1 MRHPSLTST
10 LLSGAA
16 IATFGLLVFV
26 LTDASNVHEKPSG
39 RVLVSRVARKD
50 RTEGGR
56 SASVVAMR
64 VTNLENRAAGKL
76 NFETPPVS
84 NALTRVKLDADDDKL
99 MDDVVRG
106 LISAIDEAMRAK
118 KFARVLALLGKI
130 RETRALKGC
139 LGGGKSGGS
148 IALKKKVLEA
158 LGALGLDGVDHLLDL
173 VGDEDPGIAQS
184 AQDLFFKTINDPSLG
199 DYKLA
204 ELIVA
209 AAAEFNDPESAG
221 LLYQNIQVRMRP
233 TVGVKTLLQLAD
245 VGTDAVKAALPENIA
260 AFVIDANI
268 DSPEKLRASM
278 NEIVDPEDTSA
289 FEPIYMNSR
298 GKK

>member
-16 IATFGLLVFV
+16 IASFGLLFFV
-26 LTDASNVHEKPSG
+26 LTDASNVREKPSG
-39 RVLVSRVARKD
+39 RVLVSRVARKGQA
-50 RTEGGR
+50 EGGR
-56 SASVVAMR
+56 SASAVAMH
-64 VTNLENRAAGKL
+64 VSNPENRVGGKL
-76 NFETPPVS
+76 DFETPSGS
-84 NALTRVKLDADDDKL
+84 NALAVVKLDADDDKL
-99 MDDVVRG
+99 MDDVVHG
-106 LISAIDEAMRAK
+106 LISAIDEAMCAK
-118 KFARVLALLGKI
+118 KFARVLALLEKI
-130 RETRALKGC
+130 RESRILKGG
-139 LGGGKSGGS
+139 LGRGKAGGGT
-148 IALKKKVLEA
+148 ALKKKVLEA
-158 LGALGLDGVDHLLDL
+158 LGALGLDGADRVLDF
-173 VGDEDPGIAQS
+173 VGDENPEIAQS

-209 AAAEFNDPESAG
+209 AAAEFNDSESAG

-233 TVGVKTLLQLAD
+233 TVGAKTLLQIAD

-260 AFVIDANI
+260 AFVIDANV

-278 NEIVDPEDTSA
+278 GEIVDPEDTSA
-289 FEPIYMNSR
+289 FEPIYMNGR